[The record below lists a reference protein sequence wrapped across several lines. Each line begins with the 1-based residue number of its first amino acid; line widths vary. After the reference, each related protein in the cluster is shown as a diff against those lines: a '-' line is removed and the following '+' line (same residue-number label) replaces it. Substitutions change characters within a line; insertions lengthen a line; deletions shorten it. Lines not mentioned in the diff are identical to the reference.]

1 MGSPTQVYSWGADGT
16 IGHECGRALPLHLI
30 REPVLFNIGMLLLE
44 VVGVLPHLRPEGD
57 HSGKEAGVRDSG
69 ALQGLPRIAQR
80 SRDEFRVQGGS

>member
-1 MGSPTQVYSWGADGT
+1 M
-16 IGHECGRALPLHLI
+16 
-30 REPVLFNIGMLLLE
+30 
-44 VVGVLPHLRPEGD
+44 LPHPRPEGD